1 MNMIIKIFRD
11 FFSIFFDL
19 NRDLNEY
26 LKKDPS
32 SNRKLGIILFNTAFH
47 GLVFYRV
54 YHFFHK
60 YKIYPISYLL
70 YMISKILYSMDI
82 HPAARLEP
90 GIVIDHGIGIVIG
103 STATVKKGTLI
114 YHQVTLGAKHIKK
127 GKRHPDIGENV
138 IIGAGSKVLGDIII
152 GDNSVIAANSVVLR
166 DVPSNCLV
174 AGAPAK
180 IKNFE
185 YDQNYIYE
193 ITHNYDFSI

>member
-1 MNMIIKIFRD
+1 MISFFKDLFKIF
-11 FFSIFFDL
+11 IDL
-19 NRDLNEY
+19 NLDLDEY
-26 LKKDPS
+26 LKKDPA

-47 GLVFYRV
+47 GLVLYRI

-82 HPAARLEP
+82 HPSAELSP

-103 STATVKKGTLI
+103 STAKVGKGTLI

-138 IIGAGSKVLGDIII
+138 ILGTGAKILGDIYI
-152 GDNSVIAANSVVLR
+152 GDNSVVAANSVVLEN
-166 DVPSNCLV
+166 VPSNCLV
-174 AGAPAK
+174 AGIPAK

-185 YDQNYIYE
+185 YDRYQIYD
-193 ITHNYDFSI
+193 ITHNYDFVI